1 MVYTSSAA
9 SHGDG
14 DTPSFVVTCGP
25 GRTGPTLRLTREA
38 RLDGDRAIVT
48 VHVAN
53 TGDVDAEGASFA
65 EDLSAVPGGETVGDS
80 HATAGTLAYDKPL
93 LKWVGDVGAGES
105 VDVRYAVRAAGDRMS
120 IPTVDAHAGRTCQ
133 GMTSGPRAV
142 GTPAGEP
149 AADAPTA
156 DADAPTADAE
166 APADTPADAPAG
178 PSADKRAQAE
188 ETGAATA
195 PARKSTQ
202 GRAARLR
209 ASPDVLTETRL
220 ARAGAKA
227 GSSARRAPI
236 TFSERY
242 TSDYRGA
249 VTRAA
254 NSVVTCYPPQVTNCA
269 TVQNGSGNNSI
280 AATFIDVD
288 SDGTTFNSSTAGLT
302 LSANAQVAY
311 ARLYWGGRGQT
322 TTDTTGLPAGNRLA
336 PDISV
341 RGRVLIK
348 APGDTAYRTINAS
361 AADIGDTPDNV
372 TADGIVYGASADV
385 TSLVASAGAGTY
397 TVANVQAARGFD
409 GLGAFGGW
417 SLVVAYRDSSLPL
430 RNISVFDGFLEQQ
443 NGTPDT
449 TINLS
454 GFQTPTIGAVN
465 VQLGEI
471 VYDGDNAIVGDSL
484 SIKSTNGPL
493 TVLSDAL
500 HPANNFFNST
510 IANLGSQVTN
520 RNPAYTNTLGYDSS
534 IIDASSAFRN
544 NDTSAQ
550 FTFSTVGD
558 AYWPHAFF
566 TQTDLHQ
573 ANVQMTKTAQVVGG
587 GTPAPGSVVQY
598 TITATN
604 TGDDT
609 AIGVL
614 LSDPIP
620 ANTVYVPGTIAV
632 ASGPNAGSKTDQPG
646 DDQAQ
651 FVGNQVSAQLGTGAN
666 ATSGGSLAPGQ
677 STSVTFRV
685 TLGPNSPGTTV
696 TDTATIR
703 YASSD
708 TPTQQGTASA
718 SASTAVPVQ
727 VSSLSLLKTASP
739 STVTAAGRT
748 ITYSY
753 AVTNTGQTTLT
764 GVGITNT
771 AFSGTGTPSA
781 TTCPVTTLA
790 PQATTTCT
798 RTYVTTQADVDA
810 GTIVNT
816 ATATGTPPT
825 GPPVT
830 SSPSTA
836 TVTIPS
842 APGIA
847 LLKTASPTTVTAAG
861 RTVTYSYLVTNTGN
875 RTLTGVGITNT
886 AFSGSGTPSAITCPV
901 TTLAPQASTTC
912 TRTYVTTQADVDAGT
927 IVNTATASGT
937 PPTGPA
943 VTSAPSTATITLT
956 SAPSL
961 SLLKTASPATVTAA
975 GRTITYSYLVV
986 NDGNRTLTGVT
997 VANTAFSGTG
1007 TPPVVTCPVTTLA
1020 PQASTTCTST
1030 YVTTQA
1036 DVDAGTIVN
1045 TAAATGT
1052 PPTGPAVTSPTS
1064 TATVTIT
1071 SAPGIALLKTASPAT
1086 VTAVGRTITYSYRVT
1101 NTGNRTLTGVTVTNT
1116 AFSGTGTPSAIIC
1129 PVTTLAPQATTTC
1142 TRTYVTTQADV
1153 DAGTIVNTATATGTP
1168 PTGPPVTSAPS
1179 TATVT
1184 ITSAPG
1190 IALLKTASPTTAT
1203 AAGRTITYSYAIV
1216 NTGNRTLTGVTV
1228 TNTFFSGTG
1237 VPSPI
1242 TCPVTTLAPQA
1253 TTTCT
1258 RTYVT
1263 TQADVD
1269 AGAIVNTATATGTP
1283 PTGPAV
1289 TSAPSTATVT
1299 ITTAPGIALQKT
1311 ASPSTVTAAGRTI
1324 IYSYTIVNTGNTTLT
1339 GVGVVDT
1346 FFSGTGTPSVIT
1358 CPVTTLAPQATTT
1371 CTRTYVSTQAD
1382 VDAGTIVNT
1391 AVASGTPPTG
1401 PAVSSAPSTA
1411 TVTATSDPELSLLK
1425 TAFPS
1430 DVGVAGQT
1438 ITYSY
1443 MVVNSGNA
1451 TLTAL
1456 SVADTAFSGTGT
1468 PPVITC
1474 PVTTL
1479 APQATTTCTGTYTVT
1494 QADVDAGT
1502 IVNTAVATGTPPTGP
1517 PVTSPPS
1524 TATVTGD
1531 PTASL
1536 TLLKTASPATVSAP
1550 GRTITYSYMV
1560 VNNGNATLNALS
1572 VVDTAFSGTGTPPVV
1587 TCPVTT
1593 LAPQASTTCTG
1604 TYVTTQAD
1612 IDAGAIVNTAT
1623 ATGTPPVGPP
1633 VTSAPSTETVTAA
1646 EAPSLELLKTASPS
1660 TVSAAGRTVTYSY
1673 LLINTGNTTLTGVNA
1688 VDTAFSGTGTPPVVT
1703 CPVTTLAPQA
1713 STTCT
1718 STYVTTQADIDAGTI
1733 VNTATA
1739 TGTPPTGPPVAA
1751 DPSTATITAAAAPSL
1766 SLLKTASPATV
1777 SAAGETID
1785 YSYLVVNE
1793 GNTTLTGVNVT
1804 DTTFSGSG
1812 TPPVVTCPVTTL
1824 EPQETTTCT
1833 STYVTTQADID
1844 AGSIVNTAL
1853 ATGTPPTGPPVASE
1867 LSTATVTAAEAP
1879 SLELQKTA
1887 SPSTEGAAGRTVTYS
1902 YTIVNTGNTTLT
1914 AVSVA
1919 DTAFSGT
1926 GAPPVITCPVTTLE
1940 PQETTTCTSTYVTT
1954 QADVDAGTIV
1964 NTALA
1969 TATPPTGPPITSDPS
1984 TVTITIDD
1992 APSLSLLKTADPGTF
2007 AAAGLTVTYSY
2018 TIVNTGNT
2026 TLTAVSVAD
2035 TAFSGTG
2042 APPVITCPVATLEP
2056 QETTTCT
2063 STYVTTQAD
2072 VDAGSIVN
2080 TAVATGTPPTGPPV
2094 NSAPSTETLAAVLDS
2109 GLSLL
2114 KTASP
2119 STVGAAGRTVVYSY
2133 TIVNTGNTTLTAVNV
2148 TDTAF
2153 SGTGA
2158 PPVITCPV
2166 TTLEPQETT
2175 TCTSTYVTTQADVD
2189 AGSVVNT
2196 AVATGTPPTGP
2207 PEASAP
2213 STVTITID
2221 DLPSLALLKTAL
2233 PSTVTAAGQT
2243 VTYSYLVTN
2252 DGNTTLT
2259 GVDVTDTAFS
2269 GTGTLPVVT
2278 CPATTLE
2285 PQEST
2290 TCTGTYT
2297 VTQADIDAGAVVN
2310 TGVATATPPTGPPIS
2325 SDPSTATLDA
2335 APTSGLTVLKSVAPL
2350 ALVDE
2355 GQTVTY
2361 SYLVTNTG
2369 SATLTG
2375 VNVTDTAFSGTGTP
2389 PVVTCPVTTL
2399 APQATTTCTGTY
2411 TATQADVD
2419 AGSIVNTATASGTP
2433 PTGPPVTS
2441 VPSSATLPAELLPGV
2456 ALLKSATPATVS
2468 VAGQTVTYSYLVT
2481 NTGNVT
2487 LTGVSAVDTAF
2498 SGSGTPAV
2506 ITCPV
2511 TTLAPQD
2518 STTCTGTY
2526 TVTQADINAGSIVNT
2541 ATASGTPPTGPAVT
2555 SAPSTATVTS
2565 EEASALTLVKSV
2577 APATVSVAGQT
2588 VTYSYL
2594 ITNTGNVT
2602 LTGVS
2607 AADTAFSGTG
2617 TPAVITCPV
2626 TTLAPQASTTCT
2638 GTYTVTQADVNTGS
2652 IVNTAVATGTPPTGP
2667 AITSA
2672 PSTATVTATTVST
2685 LTLLKTVAPATAT
2698 AAGQTVTY
2706 SYLITNTGNTTLT
2719 GVDVADTAFSGT
2731 GTPAVITCPVTTL
2744 APQASTTCTGTYVTT
2759 QDDVDAGTIVNTAV
2773 ATGTPPVG
2781 PAVAS
2786 APSTAAVTIP
2796 SAPGVALLKTASPA
2810 TLTAAGRT
2818 VTYSYLVTN
2827 TGNTTLTALTVAETA
2842 FSGTG
2847 APPVITCPVTTLE
2860 PQETTTCTST
2870 YVTTQADV
2878 DAGTIVNTATATGTP
2893 PTGPPVTSP
2902 PSTVA
2907 ITITDAPGLS
2917 LLKTAA
2923 PPAVTT
2929 AGQTITYSYTIVN
2942 TGNTT
2947 LTAVSVADTAFSG
2960 TGTPPVVTCPVTTLA
2975 PQATTTCTSTYV
2987 TTQDDIDAGSIVN
3000 TAVATGTPPEGPAV
3014 TSDPSTETV
3023 TADPAPS
3030 LALLKTASPSTVGA
3044 AGRTVTYS
3052 YLVTNTGNT
3061 TLTALSVA
3069 ETAFSGTGTPPVI
3082 TCPVTT
3088 LEPQDSTTCT
3098 STYVVTQ
3105 ADVDAGTIVNTATAT
3120 GTPPTGPP
3128 VTSAPSTVTIAI
3140 ADAPNLELLKT
3151 ASPATVTAAGRT
3163 ITYSYTL
3170 VNTGNTTLT
3179 ALSVVDTAFSGTGAP
3194 PVVTCPVAT
3203 LEPQE
3208 TTTCTSTYVTTQA
3221 DVDAGT
3227 LVNTALASGT
3237 PPEGP
3242 PITSDPSTVT
3252 ITIAD
3257 APSLELLKTAS
3268 PSTVTAAGRTITYS
3282 YTLVNTGN
3290 TTLTAV
3296 SVVDTAFS
3304 GTGAPPVVT
3313 CPVTTLAPQATT
3325 TCTSTY
3331 VTTQADVDAGTLV
3344 NTALASGTPP
3354 VGPAVTSGPSTVTI
3368 TIDDAPSLTLLKTA
3382 FPSAVATA
3390 GQTITYSYLLVNDGN
3405 ATLTGVSVTDT
3416 AFSGTGT
3423 PPVVTCPVTTL
3434 APQATT
3440 TCTGTYVVTQADVDT
3455 GSIVNTA
3462 TGSGTP
3468 PTGPPITSPPSTVTT
3483 TVADAP
3489 SLALLKTASPGT
3501 VSAAGRTVTY
3511 SYLVTNTGNATLT
3524 ALTVVDTAFSGTGT
3538 PPVVTCPVTT
3548 LAPQATTTCTS
3559 TYVTTQADVDAGSI
3573 VNTAVATGTP
3583 PTGPAV
3589 SSAPSTET
3597 VAADPVPGLALLKTA
3612 SPSTVTAAGR
3622 TITYS
3627 YAVVNT
3633 GNATLTG
3640 VTVTD
3645 TAFSGTGTPPVV
3657 TCPVTT
3663 LAPQATTTCTG
3674 TYVTTQADVDAGSIV
3689 NTAVAT
3695 GTPPTGPAVASDP
3708 STATVTIAAAPDL
3721 TLLKTASPSTV
3732 ASAGRTITY
3741 SYLVVNNGNATLTG
3755 VTVTDTA
3762 FSGTGAPPVVTCPVT
3777 TLAPQASTTCTG
3789 TYVTA
3794 QADVDAGSI
3803 VNTAVATG
3811 TPPTGPAVT
3820 SDPSTV
3826 TVTIV
3831 DAPSLSLLKTAFPSA
3846 VTTAGQTIT
3855 YSYTVVNDGNA
3866 TLTGVSVTDTAFS
3879 GTGTPPVVTCPV
3891 TTLAPQ
3897 ATTICTGTYTA
3908 TQADVDAGTI
3918 VNTAV
3923 ASGTPPTGPPIAS
3936 DPSTATVTGDP
3947 AAGLSLLKTA
3957 SPSTVTA
3964 AGRTITYSYLVVN
3977 NGNATLTGV
3986 TVTDTAFSGTG
3997 TPPVITCPVTTLA
4010 PQATTTC
4017 TGTYVSTQ
4025 ADVDAGSI
4033 VNTAVATGTPPVG
4046 PAVTSGPST
4055 VTITIA
4061 AAPDLTLLKT
4071 ASPSTVTAAGRTIT
4085 YSYTVVNNGN
4095 ATLTGVSVTDTAFS
4109 GTGTP
4114 PVVTCPVTTL
4124 APQATTTC
4132 TGTYV
4137 TTQADVDAGTLV
4149 NTAVATGTPP
4159 VGPAVASDPS
4169 TVTITIA
4176 DAPSLALL
4184 KTASPSTVTAA
4195 GRTVTYSYLVTNT
4208 GNATLT
4214 ALTVVDTAFS
4224 GTGAPPV
4231 ATCPVTTLAPQAT
4244 TTCTGTYVTTQADVD
4259 AGTLVNTAVAR
4270 GTPPTGPPVT
4280 SGPST
4285 VTITIADAPSLSLLK
4300 TASPAVVTTAGQTI
4314 TYSYT
4319 LVNDGNATL
4328 TGVSVTDTAFSGT
4341 GTPPVVTCPVT
4352 TLTPQATTTCT
4363 GTYVATQADVDAGSI
4378 VNTAVAT
4385 GTPPTGPPI
4394 TSAPSTVTTTVADA
4408 PSLALLKTASPGT
4421 VGAAGRTVTY
4431 SYLVTNTGNTTLTA
4445 LSVVDTAFSGT
4456 GTPPVVTCPVT
4467 TLAPQATT
4475 TCTGTY
4481 VTTQADV
4488 DAGSI
4493 VNTATA
4499 TGTPPTGPPVTSAP
4513 STETITIADA
4523 PGLSLLKTASPSTL
4537 TAAGRTVTYSY
4548 LVVNTGNATLTGVT
4562 VTDTAFSGTGTPPV
4576 ITCPVTTLAPQA
4588 TTTCTGTYVT
4598 TQADV
4603 DAGSVVNTAAATGT
4617 PPTGPPVTSASS
4629 TTTITITDA
4638 PSLALL
4644 KTASPSTVTAAGRTI
4659 TYSYLVTNT
4668 GNATLTALTVTDTA
4682 FSGTGTPP
4690 AITCPVTTLAPQA
4703 TTTCTGTYVTTQA
4716 DVDAG
4721 SIVNTATATGTPPT
4735 GPPVT
4740 SASSTTTIAIASA
4753 PSLTLLKTS
4762 SPTTLT
4768 GAGQTITY
4776 SYAIVNTGNATLTA
4790 LTVTDTAFSGTG
4802 TPPVVTCPVT
4812 TLAPQATTTCTSTY
4826 VVTQAD
4832 INAGSVV
4839 NTATASGTPPT
4850 GPPVTS
4856 APSTSTATVTETPSL
4871 SLLKTAAPATVT
4883 AAGRTI
4889 TYSYLVVNDGN
4900 VTLTGVGVVDTSFS
4914 GSGTPPVITCPVT
4927 TLAPQAT
4934 TTCTGTYVVTQA
4946 DVDAG
4951 SIVNTAAATG
4961 TPPTGPPVTSA
4972 SSTVTITIADAP
4984 SLALLKTAAPA
4995 TVTAAGQTITY
5006 SYALVNTGNATLT
5019 GVSVTDT
5026 AFSGTGTPPVIT
5038 CPVTTLAPQA
5048 TTTCTGTYVV
5058 TQADI
5063 NAGSILNTG
5072 TGSAT
5077 PPTGP
5082 PITSPSSTAAV
5093 GAAPASA
5100 LTLAKTASPSTMTAA
5115 GQTITYSYLVTNTG
5129 NVTLTGVSAVDAAFS
5144 GTGTPPVITCPVTT
5158 LVPQATTTCTGTY
5171 VVTQADINAGS
5182 VVNTA
5187 TASGTTPTGAVTGSN
5202 ASTATVTAAAVPS
5215 LTLVKTASPST
5226 VTAAGQTVTYSYLV
5240 TNTGNVALT
5249 NVGVTDTA
5257 SPGSGVPEVIT
5268 CPVTT
5273 LAPRASTTCTG
5284 TYVVTQAGVDAGS
5297 IVNTATASGTPP
5309 TGPPVTSPSS
5319 TATVTATPNP
5329 GLTLAK
5335 SATPGRVSTAGQT
5348 ITYSYLVTNT
5358 GNVTLRGISVTD
5370 TSVRRSGVPAVIT
5383 CPVTTLAPRASTTC
5397 TGTYA
5402 VSGADIDAGS
5412 IVNTA
5417 TASGNPLSGGPG
5429 VTSGGSS
5436 VTVAVAAPVR
5446 PRASGGTD
5454 RQENKIRNRTSD
5466 STKIK
5471 ITDRKKKRHHKFHGG
5486 HWKRRR

>member
-1 MVYTSSAA
+1 M
-9 SHGDG
+9 
-14 DTPSFVVTCGP
+14 
-25 GRTGPTLRLTREA
+25 RLTREA

-80 HATAGTLAYDKPL
+80 RATAGRLTYEKPL
-93 LKWVGDVGAGES
+93 LKWVGDVAAGES
-105 VDVRYAVRAAGDRMS
+105 VDVRYAVRAAGDRIS

-142 GTPAGEP
+142 GTPAGES
-149 AADAPTA
+149 A
-156 DADAPTADAE
+156 DADAPAPAAADVPTDADAPAD
-166 APADTPADAPAG
+166 APADTPADAPA
-178 PSADKRAQAE
+178 DTWAQAE

-195 PARKSTQ
+195 PARRGTQ
-202 GRAARLR
+202 GRAARLK
-209 ASPDVLTETRL
+209 ASPEVLTETRL

-227 GSSARRAPI
+227 GSRSARRAPI
-236 TFSERY
+236 TFSQRY
-242 TSDYRGA
+242 VSNYRGS

-254 NSVVTCYPPQVTNCA
+254 NSVVTCYPPQVATCA

-302 LSANAQVAY
+302 LSAGAQVAY

-322 TTDTTGLPAGNRLA
+322 TTDTTGLPAGNRMA
-336 PDISV
+336 PDISL

-397 TVANVQAARGFD
+397 AVANVQAARGFD

-454 GFQTPTIGAVN
+454 GFQTPTVGAVN
-465 VQLGEI
+465 VQLGEV

-484 SIKSTNGPL
+484 SIKTTNGPL

-510 IANLGSQVTN
+510 IATLANQVTD
-520 RNPAYTNTLGYDSS
+520 RNPTYTNTLGYDSN

-573 ANVQMTKTAQVVGG
+573 ANIQMTKAAQVVGG

-632 ASGPNAGSKTDQPG
+632 ASGPNAGSKTDAPG

-703 YASSD
+703 YSSSD

-718 SASTAVPVQ
+718 SASTVVPVQ
-727 VSSLSLLKTASP
+727 VSSLALLKTASP

-748 ITYSY
+748 ITFSY

-764 GVGITNT
+764 GVGVTNT
-771 AFSGTGTPSA
+771 AFSGSGAPPVI
-781 TTCPVTTLA
+781 TCPVTTLA
-790 PQATTTCT
+790 PQASTTCT
-798 RTYVTTQADVDA
+798 STYVTTQADVEA
-810 GTIVNT
+810 GSIVNT
-816 ATATGTPPT
+816 ARATGTPPT
-825 GPPVT
+825 GTAVT

-842 APGIA
+842 APSIA

-875 RTLTGVGITNT
+875 RTLNGVGITNT
-886 AFSGSGTPSAITCPV
+886 VFSGTGTPSAITCPV

-961 SLLKTASPATVTAA
+961 SLLKTASPSTVTAA

-986 NDGNRTLTGVT
+986 NDGNRTLTGVTVANTAFSGTGTPPVITCPVTTLAPQASTTCTSTYVTTQADVDAGTIVNTATASGTPPTGPPVTSAPSTATVTLTSAPGIALLKTASPTTATAAGRTITYSYAIVNTGNRTLTGVT

-1045 TAAATGT
+1045 TA
-1052 PPTGPAVTSPTS
+1052 
-1064 TATVTIT
+1064 
-1071 SAPGIALLKTASPAT
+1071 TAS
-1086 VTAVGRTITYSYRVT
+1086 
-1101 NTGNRTLTGVTVTNT
+1101 
-1116 AFSGTGTPSAIIC
+1116 
-1129 PVTTLAPQATTTC
+1129 
-1142 TRTYVTTQADV
+1142 
-1153 DAGTIVNTATATGTP
+1153 GTP

-1184 ITSAPG
+1184 LTSAPG

-1237 VPSPI
+1237 TPSEI

-1269 AGAIVNTATATGTP
+1269 AGTIVNTATASGTP
-1283 PTGPAV
+1283 PTGPPV
-1289 TSAPSTATVT
+1289 TSDPSTATVT
-1299 ITTAPGIALQKT
+1299 LTSAPGIALQKT

-1324 IYSYTIVNTGNTTLT
+1324 TYSYAIVNTGNATLT

-1371 CTRTYVSTQAD
+1371 CTRTYVTTQAD
-1382 VDAGTIVNT
+1382 VDAGSIVNT

-1411 TVTATSDPELSLLK
+1411 TVTATSDPQLSLLK
-1425 TAFPS
+1425 TASPS
-1430 DVGVAGQT
+1430 AVEVAGQT

-1443 MVVNSGNA
+1443 MVVNTGNR
-1451 TLTAL
+1451 TLTGV
-1456 SVADTAFSGTGT
+1456 SVTDTAFSGTGT

-1479 APQATTTCTGTYTVT
+1479 VPQASTTCTGTYVAT
-1494 QADVDAGT
+1494 QADVDAGS
-1502 IVNTAVATGTPPTGP
+1502 IVNTAVASGTPPTGP
-1517 PVTSPPS
+1517 AITSAPS

-1531 PTASL
+1531 PAAGLS
-1536 TLLKTASPATVSAP
+1536 LLKTASPGTVSAA

-1560 VNNGNATLNALS
+1560 VNTGNATLTALS
-1572 VVDTAFSGTGTPPVV
+1572 VVDTAFSGTGAPPVI

-1593 LAPQASTTCTG
+1593 LAPQASTTCTS

-1646 EAPSLELLKTASPS
+1646 PAPSLELLKTASPS
-1660 TVSAAGRTVTYSY
+1660 TVAAAGRTVTYSY

-1688 VDTAFSGTGTPPVVT
+1688 VDTSFSGTGTPPVVT

-1713 STTCT
+1713 
-1718 STYVTTQADIDAGTI
+1718 
-1733 VNTATA
+1733 
-1739 TGTPPTGPPVAA
+1739 
-1751 DPSTATITAAAAPSL
+1751 
-1766 SLLKTASPATV
+1766 
-1777 SAAGETID
+1777 
-1785 YSYLVVNE
+1785 
-1793 GNTTLTGVNVT
+1793 
-1804 DTTFSGSG
+1804 
-1812 TPPVVTCPVTTL
+1812 
-1824 EPQETTTCT
+1824 TTTCT

-1844 AGSIVNTAL
+1844 AGSIVNTAT
-1853 ATGTPPTGPPVASE
+1853 ASGTPPTGPPVAADP
-1867 LSTATVTAAEAP
+1867 STATITAAPAP
-1879 SLELQKTA
+1879 SLSLLKTA
-1887 SPSTEGAAGRTVTYS
+1887 SPSTVSAAGQTITYS
-1902 YTIVNTGNTTLT
+1902 YLVVNEGNTTLT
-1914 AVSVA
+1914 ALVVV

-1926 GAPPVITCPVTTLE
+1926 GAPPVVTCPV
-1940 PQETTTCTSTYVTT
+1940 V
-1954 QADVDAGTIV
+1954 
-1964 NTALA
+1964 
-1969 TATPPTGPPITSDPS
+1969 
-1984 TVTITIDD
+1984 
-1992 APSLSLLKTADPGTF
+1992 
-2007 AAAGLTVTYSY
+2007 
-2018 TIVNTGNT
+2018 
-2026 TLTAVSVAD
+2026 
-2035 TAFSGTG
+2035 
-2042 APPVITCPVATLEP
+2042 TLEP

-2094 NSAPSTETLAAVLDS
+2094 SSELSTATVTAAPAPS
-2109 GLSLL
+2109 LSLL

-2119 STVGAAGRTVVYSY
+2119 STVSAAGRTVTYSY
-2133 TIVNTGNTTLTAVNV
+2133 LVTNTGNTTLTALSVV
-2148 TDTAF
+2148 DTAF
-2153 SGTGA
+2153 SGSGA
-2158 PPVITCPV
+2158 PPVVTCPV
-2166 TTLEPQETT
+2166 VTLEPQETT

-2189 AGSVVNT
+2189 AGSIVNT
-2196 AVATGTPPTGP
+2196 AVATGTPPTGPPVSSDPSTVTITAAPAPSLSLLKTASPGTFAAAGRTVTYSYTVVNTGNTTLTALSVVDTAFSGSGAPPVVTCPVVTLEPQETTTCTSTYVTTQADVDAGSIVNTAVATGTPPTGPPVSSDPATETLAAVLDSGLALLKTASPSTVSAAGRTVTYSYAIVNTGNTTLTAVNVTDTSFSGTGTPPVVTCPVTTLAPQATTTCTSTYVSTQADVDAGSIVNTAVATGNPPTGP

-2213 STVTITID
+2213 STVTIAID
-2221 DLPSLALLKTAL
+2221 DLPSLSLLKTAS
-2233 PSTVTAAGQT
+2233 PSTVTAAGQA

-2269 GTGTLPVVT
+2269 GTGTPPVVT
-2278 CPATTLE
+2278 CPVTTLV
-2285 PQEST
+2285 PQAST

-2297 VTQADIDAGAVVN
+2297 VTQADIDAGSVVN
-2310 TGVATATPPTGPPIS
+2310 TAVATGTPPTGPPVS
-2325 SDPSTATLDA
+2325 SAPSTATLNA
-2335 APTSGLTVLKSVAPL
+2335 APSSGLTVLKSVTPST
-2350 ALVDE
+2350 LVGV
-2355 GQTVTY
+2355 GQTITY

-2399 APQATTTCTGTY
+2399 VPQATTTCTGTY
-2411 TATQADVD
+2411 VATQADVD
-2419 AGSIVNTATASGTP
+2419 AGSVVNTATASGTP

-2441 VPSSATLPAELLPGV
+2441 VPSSATLPAELLPSL
-2456 ALLKSATPATVS
+2456 ALMKTATPATVS

-2487 LTGVSAVDTAF
+2487 LTGVT
-2498 SGSGTPAV
+2498 
-2506 ITCPV
+2506 
-2511 TTLAPQD
+2511 
-2518 STTCTGTY
+2518 
-2526 TVTQADINAGSIVNT
+2526 
-2541 ATASGTPPTGPAVT
+2541 
-2555 SAPSTATVTS
+2555 
-2565 EEASALTLVKSV
+2565 
-2577 APATVSVAGQT
+2577 
-2588 VTYSYL
+2588 
-2594 ITNTGNVT
+2594 
-2602 LTGVS
+2602 

-2617 TPAVITCPV
+2617 TPAVVTCPV
-2626 TTLAPQASTTCT
+2626 TTLAPEGSTTCT
-2638 GTYTVTQADVNTGS
+2638 GTYTVTQADVNAGS

-2667 AITSA
+2667 AVSSA
-2672 PSTATVTATTVST
+2672 PSTATVTAEDASA
-2685 LTLLKTVAPATAT
+2685 LTLVKSVAPATVT

-2706 SYLITNTGNTTLT
+2706 SYLITNVGNVTLT
-2719 GVDVADTAFSGT
+2719 GVIAADTAFSGT
-2731 GTPAVITCPVTTL
+2731 GTPAVVTCPVTTL

-2759 QDDVDAGTIVNTAV
+2759 QADVDAGSIVNTAT
-2773 ATGTPPVG
+2773 ATGTPPEG
-2781 PAVAS
+2781 PAVTS
-2786 APSTAAVTIP
+2786 APSTATVTIP
-2796 SAPGVALLKTASPA
+2796 PTPGLALLKTASPS

-2827 TGNTTLTALTVAETA
+2827 TGNTTLTGVGVTDTA

-2847 APPVITCPVTTLE
+2847 TPPVITCPVTTLA
-2860 PQETTTCTST
+2860 PQASTTCTST

-2893 PTGPPVTSP
+2893 PTGPAVTSP
-2902 PSTVA
+2902 PSTA
-2907 ITITDAPGLS
+2907 TITITDAPGLS

-2929 AGQTITYSYTIVN
+2929 AGQTITYSYAIVN

-2947 LTAVSVADTAFSG
+2947 LTGVNAVDTAFSG

-3000 TAVATGTPPEGPAV
+3000 TAVASGTPPTGPAV
-3014 TSDPSTETV
+3014 TSAPSTETV
-3023 TADPAPS
+3023 TADPVPS
-3030 LALLKTASPSTVGA
+3030 LELLKTASPSTVGA

-3052 YLVTNTGNT
+3052 YMVTNTGNT
-3061 TLTALSVA
+3061 TLTALVVA
-3069 ETAFSGTGTPPVI
+3069 DTAFSGTGTPPVV

-3088 LEPQDSTTCT
+3088 LEPQETTTCT
-3098 STYVVTQ
+3098 GTYVVTQ
-3105 ADVDAGTIVNTATAT
+3105 ADVDAGTVVNTATAT
-3120 GTPPTGPP
+3120 ATPPAGPP
-3128 VTSAPSTVTIAI
+3128 VTSGSSTVTIA
-3140 ADAPNLELLKT
+3140 
-3151 ASPATVTAAGRT
+3151 
-3163 ITYSYTL
+3163 
-3170 VNTGNTTLT
+3170 
-3179 ALSVVDTAFSGTGAP
+3179 
-3194 PVVTCPVAT
+3194 
-3203 LEPQE
+3203 
-3208 TTTCTSTYVTTQA
+3208 
-3221 DVDAGT
+3221 
-3227 LVNTALASGT
+3227 
-3237 PPEGP
+3237 
-3242 PITSDPSTVT
+3242 
-3252 ITIAD
+3252 IAD

-3290 TTLTAV
+3290 TTLTGVGVVDTAFSGTGAPPV
-3296 SVVDTAFS
+3296 VTCPVTTLVPQATTTCTGTYVTTQADVDAGTLVNTALATGTPPVGPPITSDPSTVTIAIADAPSLELLKTASPSTVTAAGRTITYSYTLVNTGNTTLTGVGVVDTAFS

-3331 VTTQADVDAGTLV
+3331 VTTQADVDAGSIV
-3344 NTALASGTPP
+3344 NTALATGTPP
-3354 VGPAVTSGPSTVTI
+3354 VGPPITSDPSTVTI
-3368 TIDDAPSLTLLKTA
+3368 TIADAPSLALLKTA
-3382 FPSAVATA
+3382 SPSTVTTA
-3390 GQTITYSYLLVNDGN
+3390 GQTITYSYTLVNDGN
-3405 ATLTGVSVTDT
+3405 ATLTGVGVADT
-3416 AFSGTGT
+3416 AFSGTGA

-3440 TCTGTYVVTQADVDT
+3440 TCTGTYTVTQADIDA
-3455 GSIVNTA
+3455 GSVVNTA
-3462 TGSGTP
+3462 AGSGTP
-3468 PTGPPITSPPSTVTT
+3468 PTGPPVTSPPSTVTT

-3501 VSAAGRTVTY
+3501 VAAAGRTITY
-3511 SYLVTNTGNATLT
+3511 SYMVTNTGNATLT
-3524 ALTVVDTAFSGTGT
+3524 ALSVADTAFSGTGA
-3538 PPVVTCPVTT
+3538 PPVITCPVTT
-3548 LAPQATTTCTS
+3548 LAPQASTTCTS

-3583 PTGPAV
+3583 PTGPPV
-3589 SSAPSTET
+3589 TSAPSTET
-3597 VAADPVPGLALLKTA
+3597 VTADPVPSLSLLKTA

-3627 YAVVNT
+3627 YVVVNDGNATLTGVGVTDTAFSGTGAPPVVTCPVTTLAPQATTTCTGTYVSTQADVDAGSIVNTAVATGTPPTGPAVTSDPSTATVTIEAAPDLSLLKTASPSTVAAAGRTITYSYLVVNT
-3633 GNATLTG
+3633 GNATLTALS
-3640 VTVTD
+3640 VVD
-3645 TAFSGTGTPPVV
+3645 TAFSGTGAPPVV

-3674 TYVTTQADVDAGSIV
+3674 TYVTTQADVDAGTLV

-3695 GTPPTGPAVASDP
+3695 GTPPVGPP
-3708 STATVTIAAAPDL
+3708 
-3721 TLLKTASPSTV
+3721 
-3732 ASAGRTITY
+3732 
-3741 SYLVVNNGNATLTG
+3741 
-3755 VTVTDTA
+3755 
-3762 FSGTGAPPVVTCPVT
+3762 
-3777 TLAPQASTTCTG
+3777 
-3789 TYVTA
+3789 
-3794 QADVDAGSI
+3794 
-3803 VNTAVATG
+3803 
-3811 TPPTGPAVT
+3811 VT
-3820 SDPSTV
+3820 SDPSTS
-3826 TVTIV
+3826 TVAITDV
-3831 DAPSLSLLKTAFPSA
+3831 FSLSLLKTAFPSA
-3846 VTTAGQTIT
+3846 VEVAGQTIT
-3855 YSYTVVNDGNA
+3855 YSYAVVNDGNA
-3866 TLTGVSVTDTAFS
+3866 TLTALSVADTAFS
-3879 GTGTPPVVTCPV
+3879 GTGTPPVITCPV

-3897 ATTICTGTYTA
+3897 VTTTCTGTYTA

-3923 ASGTPPTGPPIAS
+3923 ATATPPTGPAITS

-3986 TVTDTAFSGTG
+3986 GVTDTAFSGTG
-3997 TPPVITCPVTTLA
+3997 APPVVTCPVTTLA

-4046 PAVTSGPST
+4046 PAVTSAPSTAT
-4055 VTITIA
+4055 VTIT
-4061 AAPDLTLLKT
+4061 AAPDLELLKT
-4071 ASPSTVTAAGRTIT
+4071 ASPSTVAAAGRTIT
-4085 YSYTVVNNGN
+4085 YSYTLVNTGN
-4095 ATLTGVSVTDTAFS
+4095 ATLTALSVVDTAFS
-4109 GTGTP
+4109 GTGAP

-4132 TGTYV
+4132 TSTYV
-4137 TTQADVDAGTLV
+4137 STQADVDAGSIV
-4149 NTAVATGTPP
+4149 NTALATGTPP
-4159 VGPAVASDPS
+4159 VGPPVSSGSS

-4214 ALTVVDTAFS
+4214 ALVVVDTAFS

-4231 ATCPVTTLAPQAT
+4231 VTCPVTTLAPQAT
-4244 TTCTGTYVTTQADVD
+4244 TICTGTYVTTQADVD
-4259 AGTLVNTAVAR
+4259 AGTLVNTAAAT
-4270 GTPPTGPPVT
+4270 GTPPTGPAVT
-4280 SGPST
+4280 SDPST
-4285 VTITIADAPSLSLLK
+4285 VTITIADAPSLALLK
-4300 TASPAVVTTAGQTI
+4300 TASPSTVTTAGQTI

-4328 TGVSVTDTAFSGT
+4328 TGVGVADTVFSGT
-4341 GTPPVVTCPVT
+4341 GAPPVVTCPVT
-4352 TLTPQATTTCT
+4352 TLAPQATTTCT
-4363 GTYVATQADVDAGSI
+4363 GTYTVTQADIDAGSV
-4378 VNTAVAT
+4378 VNTAAGS

-4394 TSAPSTVTTTVADA
+4394 TSPPSTVTTTVADA
-4408 PSLALLKTASPGT
+4408 PSLALLKTASPST

-4431 SYLVTNTGNTTLTA
+4431 SYMVTNTGNTTLTA
-4445 LSVVDTAFSGT
+4445 LVVVDTAFSGT

-4475 TCTGTY
+4475 TCTSTY

-4488 DAGSI
+4488 DAGTL
-4493 VNTATA
+4493 VNTAAA
-4499 TGTPPTGPPVTSAP
+4499 TGTPPEGPPVTSAP
-4513 STETITIADA
+4513 STETITVVDA

-4537 TAAGRTVTYSY
+4537 TAAGRTITYSY

-4562 VTDTAFSGTGTPPV
+4562 VVDTAFSGTGAPPV
-4576 ITCPVTTLAPQA
+4576 VTCPVTTLAPQA
-4588 TTTCTGTYVT
+4588 TTICTGTYVS

-4603 DAGSVVNTAAATGT
+4603 DAGSIVNTAAATGT
-4617 PPTGPPVTSASS
+4617 PPTGPPVTSVPS
-4629 TTTITITDA
+4629 TTTITITEA
-4638 PSLALL
+4638 PGLALL
-4644 KTASPSTVTAAGRTI
+4644 KTASPSTVTAAGRTV
-4659 TYSYLVTNT
+4659 TYSYMVTNT
-4668 GNATLTALTVTDTA
+4668 GNATLTALVVVDTA
-4682 FSGTGTPP
+4682 FSGTGAPP
-4690 AITCPVTTLAPQA
+4690 VVTCPVTTLAPQA
-4703 TTTCTGTYVTTQA
+4703 TTICTGTYVTTQA

-4721 SIVNTATATGTPPT
+4721 TLVNTAVATGTPPT

-4740 SASSTTTIAIASA
+4740 SVPSTTTITIAPA

-4790 LTVTDTAFSGTG
+4790 LVVVDTAFSGTG

-4839 NTATASGTPPT
+4839 NTATGTGTPPT

-4856 APSTSTATVTETPSL
+4856 PPSTSTATVTETPSL

-4900 VTLTGVGVVDTSFS
+4900 VTLTGVGVADTAFS
-4914 GSGTPPVITCPVT
+4914 GTGTPPVVTCPVT

-4934 TTCTGTYVVTQA
+4934 TTCTGTYVSTQA

-4951 SIVNTAAATG
+4951 TLVNTAAATG
-4961 TPPTGPPVTSA
+4961 TPPEGPAVTSDP
-4972 SSTVTITIADAP
+4972 STVTITIADAP

-5006 SYALVNTGNATLT
+5006 SYAIVNTGNATLT
-5019 GVSVTDT
+5019 GVAVTDT
-5026 AFSGTGTPPVIT
+5026 AFSGTGTPPVVT

-5063 NAGSILNTG
+5063 NAGSVVNTG
-5072 TGSAT
+5072 TGSGT

-5082 PITSPSSTAAV
+5082 PVTSPPSTAAV
-5093 GAAPASA
+5093 GAAPVAA
-5100 LTLAKTASPSTMTAA
+5100 LTLAKTASPSTMATVGQTITYSYLLTNTGNVTLTGVGAVDAAFSGSGAPPVVTCPVTTLAPQATTTCTGTYTVTQADINAGSIVNTATASGTTPTGAITGSNPSTATVTAAAVSSLTLVKTASPSTVTAA

-5129 NVTLTGVSAVDAAFS
+5129 NV
-5144 GTGTPPVITCPVTT
+5144 
-5158 LVPQATTTCTGTY
+5158 
-5171 VVTQADINAGS
+5171 
-5182 VVNTA
+5182 
-5187 TASGTTPTGAVTGSN
+5187 AVTG
-5202 ASTATVTAAAVPS
+5202 
-5215 LTLVKTASPST
+5215 
-5226 VTAAGQTVTYSYLV
+5226 
-5240 TNTGNVALT
+5240 
-5249 NVGVTDTA
+5249 VGVTDTA
-5257 SPGSGVPEVIT
+5257 PPGGGVPAVVT

-5284 TYVVTQAGVDAGS
+5284 TYTVTQAGIDAGS

-5319 TATVTATPNP
+5319 TATVTATPSP
-5329 GLTLAK
+5329 GLTLSK

-5358 GNVTLRGISVTD
+5358 GNVTLTGIGVRD
-5370 TSVRRSGVPAVIT
+5370 TSPRSGVPPVIT

-5397 TGTYA
+5397 TGTY
-5402 VSGADIDAGS
+5402 VVTGADINAGP

-5417 TASGNPLSGGPG
+5417 TATGNPFSGPP

-5446 PRASGGTD
+5446 PRANDGVD
-5454 RQENKIRNRTSD
+5454 RQENKIRNRSSD

-5471 ITDRKKKRHHKFHGG
+5471 ITDRKKKRHHKHHGG
-5486 HWKRRR
+5486 NWKRRR